1 MQTTKVQEQ
10 VKAKHPT
17 RKEEDYWS
25 AEDIEEREKLEVS
38 TQNFIRLL
46 DLKAGT
52 GPSGFSNAMLW
63 ALQAEEWNPNS
74 PESQAL
80 HRLDLFGEL
89 YMNDRLPKWYVY
101 KMLSVKQLGLD
112 KGKERRDTGDPDFRF
127 IAVGENLRRLYWKS
141 TFKLSG
147 ECFKEY
153 SEPFQLA

>member
-1 MQTTKVQEQ
+1 M
-10 VKAKHPT
+10 
-17 RKEEDYWS
+17 
-25 AEDIEEREKLEVS
+25 
-38 TQNFIRLL
+38 LL
-46 DLKAGT
+46 
-52 GPSGFSNAMLW
+52 AMV
-63 ALQAEEWNPNS
+63 AQSKRNTE
-74 PESQAL
+74 AL

-112 KGKERRDTGDPDFRF
+112 KGKEWRDTGDPDFRF